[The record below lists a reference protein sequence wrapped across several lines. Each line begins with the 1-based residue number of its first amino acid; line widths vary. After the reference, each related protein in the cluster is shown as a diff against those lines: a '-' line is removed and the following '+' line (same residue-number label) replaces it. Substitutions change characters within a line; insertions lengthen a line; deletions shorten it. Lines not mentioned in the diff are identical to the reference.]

1 MDKAKVDIAVGN
13 VKIVFSE
20 GRSMS
25 KRGGL
30 KNMSFKDRVSGC
42 PFNIGTYRTRAIK
55 GRASIQ

>member
-25 KRGGL
+25 KRGGR

-42 PFNIGTYRTRAIK
+42 PFNLPALSQDHIP
-55 GRASIQ
+55 

>member
-25 KRGGL
+25 KRGGR
-30 KNMSFKDRVSGC
+30 KNMSFKGRVSGFSFDLFIFVA
-42 PFNIGTYRTRAIK
+42 P
-55 GRASIQ
+55 